1 MKTMMTLLLL
11 AAADQDVERRLD
23 LKISVDVRGEKLSR
37 AVEVF
42 REATGLNFVVA
53 EGGET
58 PVSLTVRD
66 LRAKSALRL
75 LLQPAGLGATFED
88 GAVVIRSR
96 RSLATPVTL
105 RIYDLRGTLA
115 RLQDFPGGRIEL
127 LGIERP
133 GGFG

>member
-11 AAADQDVERRLD
+11 AAADQEVDRRLD
-23 LKISVDVRGEKLSR
+23 VKISVDFRGEKLSR
-37 AVEVF
+37 AVEVI

-75 LLQPAGLGATFED
+75 LLQPAGLGATLEN
-88 GAVVIRSR
+88 GAVVIRAKS
-96 RSLATPVTL
+96 SLAAPVML
-105 RIYDLRGTLA
+105 RIYDVRGMLA
-115 RLQDFPGGRIEL
+115 KLQDFPGARIEL
-127 LGIERP
+127 AGLVRSGL
-133 GGFG
+133 F